1 MVNYQISFNMELLIY
16 TQKYDQADAIH
27 NFMDFYHSLNMKHLA
42 SDLLDKGLSPK
53 QISEAVVRAVKIA
66 KVSQLEP
73 NAHFMPVFSGIHQTV
88 IEDCKLSDL
97 GYGLVLM
104 NSDSSLAVVGEFQ
117 IDVLQRYFDDTA
129 DS

>member
-1 MVNYQISFNMELLIY
+1 MELLVY

-53 QISEAVVRAVKIA
+53 QITEAVLMAIKIA
-66 KVSQLEP
+66 NSSGIETLR
-73 NAHFMPVFSGIHQTV
+73 HFMPVFSGIDQNI
-88 IEDCKLSDL
+88 IEDCKLSHL

-104 NSDSSLAVVGEFQ
+104 NADANLSVVGKFQ
-117 IDVLQRYFDDTA
+117 VDVLTEYLDTNF
-129 DS
+129 